1 MCLAKRHWNK
11 MDITKTKKCHKNG
24 PFTHASSPQE
34 ASTIRNNTLCCLPN
48 AQPCQDVIIILVFLR
63 MISISFYSNKN
74 FRFPLQ
80 K

>member
-1 MCLAKRHWNK
+1 
-11 MDITKTKKCHKNG
+11 MDIAKTKNCHKNG
-24 PFTHASSPQE
+24 PFIHTSTPQE

-48 AQPCQDVIIILVFLR
+48 AQPCQDVIIILVLLR
-63 MISISFYSNKN
+63 MPLISFYSNNN